1 MQLALTR
8 YNIRM
13 AANLLFLKNHHDLQS
28 LVTTVANSSLQ
39 DKKHIGS

>member
-13 AANLLFLKNHHDLQS
+13 AANLLFLKNHLDL
-28 LVTTVANSSLQ
+28 
-39 DKKHIGS
+39 